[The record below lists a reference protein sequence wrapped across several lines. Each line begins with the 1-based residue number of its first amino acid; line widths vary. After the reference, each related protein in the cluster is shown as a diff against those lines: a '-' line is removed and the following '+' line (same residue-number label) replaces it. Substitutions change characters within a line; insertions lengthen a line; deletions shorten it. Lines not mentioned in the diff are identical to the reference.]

1 MFHDVKNHAGLF
13 SFRNRLAHSEPRC
26 SVNLRPFRAFPAA
39 DQISNSAPRNQQS
52 PTQSMK
58 TRTLSFLISAGCAL
72 ALLAGC
78 AFNLS
83 TVKQQPV
90 AFTAQAEAAP
100 GFVLTQDVKVKLG
113 TGFPTFLKHDTRWR
127 AVGTT
132 EYGTVFA
139 TKDQIVT
146 VEESHIHE
154 AQLVVANQCITGF
167 YFPVENKF
175 APVSRPIPIETRP
188 LNQN

>member
-1 MFHDVKNHAGLF
+1 MKHRV
-13 SFRNRLAHSEPRC
+13 
-26 SVNLRPFRAFPAA
+26 FPLLVAA
-39 DQISNSAPRNQQS
+39 
-52 PTQSMK
+52 
-58 TRTLSFLISAGCAL
+58 AGCAL
-72 ALLAGC
+72 FLLAGC

-90 AFTAQAEAAP
+90 TFTAKAEVAT
-100 GFVLTQDVKVKLG
+100 GFVLLQDVKVKLG
-113 TGFPTFLKHDTRWR
+113 TGFPTYLRRDTRWR

-154 AQLVVANQCITGF
+154 AQLVVTNQSITGF
-167 YFPVENKF
+167 YFPVEKTF
-175 APVSRPIPIETRP
+175 APVSRPIPIETKT
-188 LNQN
+188 LN